1 MHNLCPLFEIAG
13 KTLFHT
19 ISVTKGAR
27 SLVCYVQF
35 CVSQEERPET
45 SVWAAGPFP
54 AAQSSQR

>member
-45 SVWAAGPFP
+45 SV
-54 AAQSSQR
+54 